1 MAAVCIGRT
10 KRTVELHSGG
20 LGNRLCWHGGVLKM
34 SKPVIANHIGYYFEV
49 KAGQRYLWCSCGR
62 SAKQPFCD
70 GSHKGTEFLPV
81 PFVAEKDE
89 DVIFC
94 GCKHTSDRPFCDGT
108 HSNLPG
114 GYRNDDPDSA
124 ENRRIPIVAPQ
135 RSPVA
140 SLDGNCYVFSPARAV
155 LHQRETIAYCT
166 VIGPQS
172 GATFQSQFYIR
183 AARGQS
189 PIMASRGRHTVLF
202 IMDGEGEVEISG
214 RCFRIQ
220 SKTGV
225 YIEPDETFR
234 IDVSSDYMQLFVW
247 NGPAADEIE
256 FLDAMSG
263 EFNAGHPDR
272 VAEIDPAQRKS
283 MAARFYQLLINREH
297 GSDVM
302 TQFIGNI
309 PESKAEP
316 HRHLYEEILVVLK
329 GDGMVWTESAK
340 TPIGPGDVLFLPR
353 KQVHSVQCVSPDG
366 LDLVGVI
373 YPGNNPSINY

>member
-1 MAAVCIGRT
+1 MAA
-10 KRTVELHSGG
+10 
-20 LGNRLCWHGGVLKM
+20 
-34 SKPVIANHIGYYFEV
+34 PVIANHIGYCLEV
-49 KAGQRYLWCSCGR
+49 KAGKRYLWCSCGR

-124 ENRRIPIVAPQ
+124 ENRRIPMVSPQDSPTAP
-135 RSPVA
+135 
-140 SLDGNCYVFSPARAV
+140 LDGNCYVFSPARAT
-155 LHQRETIAYCT
+155 LSERGTIAYCT

-172 GATFQSQFYIR
+172 GALFQSQFYIR
-183 AARGQS
+183 AARGRS
-189 PIMASRGRHTVLF
+189 PVMASRGRHAVLF
-202 IMDGEGEVEISG
+202 ITEGEGEVEISG
-214 RCFRIQ
+214 HHFAVQ
-220 SKTGV
+220 SMSGV

-234 IDVSSDYMQLFVW
+234 IDVSSDSMQLFVW

-256 FLDAMSG
+256 FLDAMQG
-263 EFNAGHPDR
+263 TFNIDHPDR
-272 VAEIDPAQRKS
+272 VAEIDPAQRKT
-283 MAARFYQLLINREH
+283 MAERFYQLLINREH

-316 HRHLYEEILVVLK
+316 HRHLYEEVLVVLK
-329 GDGMVWTESAK
+329 GDGVVWTESVK

-353 KQVHSVQCVSPDG
+353 KQIHSVQCVSAGG